1 MINEKEKSWVTYL
14 HFLLFWEPLLTLLV
28 KKSVLLFWLV
38 SNGYFITTN
47 FLTGDY
53 PQTILFVFNSLMAVI
68 GYRLWKKKEAV
79 TKKEQEKEVQN

>member
-1 MINEKEKSWVTYL
+1 MGYIFT
-14 HFLLFWEPLLTLLV
+14 LFAILGTIANSFG
-28 KKSVLLFWLV
+28 KKICFAFWLV
-38 SNGYFITTN
+38 SNGYFITIN

-53 PQTILFVFNSLMAVI
+53 PQTILFVFNSIMAVI